1 MDGAW
6 LFAEEAGKP
15 GASPERLA
23 LLIARL
29 AFPDLPVDDYLDRL
43 DELARQLAPSVQAA
57 PGGEARAQ
65 ALLTGVNEQLGFRGN
80 HERYYDA
87 ANSYLNLV
95 IERRVGLPILL
106 CVICMAL
113 GRRLGLQVDGIGF
126 PGHFMARYQDES
138 GSWLL
143 DPFHGALL
151 QPGEAS
157 DYLAR
162 LFNRPVMLPENVFAP
177 VTAIALAQRIL
188 NNLRNVYL
196 GSDDYE
202 MAARVVD
209 YMLALTPNSIYLWQ
223 ERGVVA
229 YRTGDLE
236 AATRALRR
244 YFFLTGR
251 LPLIFAEEESA
262 VEIHLGDA
270 DRQLLGLLRELNDRR
285 MRLN

>member
-1 MDGAW
+1 MDSAS
-6 LFAEEAGKP
+6 LFAEEASQP
-15 GASPERLA
+15 GATPERLA

-43 DELARQLAPSVQAA
+43 DELAEQVAPPVLAAS
-57 PGGEARAQ
+57 GGEARAQ

-80 HERYYDA
+80 HDHYYDA
-87 ANSYLNLV
+87 ANSYLNVVL
-95 IERRVGLPILL
+95 ERRVGLPILL
-106 CVICMAL
+106 CVVCMAL
-113 GRRLGLQVDGIGF
+113 GRRLGLQVDGIGL
-126 PGHFMARYQDES
+126 PGHFMARYQDAA

-151 QPGEAS
+151 RPNEAG

-177 VTAIALAQRIL
+177 VTPIALAQRIL

-209 YMLALTPNSIYLWQ
+209 YMLALTPNSVYLWQ

-229 YRTGDLE
+229 YRNGDLE

-251 LPLIFAEEESA
+251 LPLVFAEAPPLPE
-262 VEIHLGDA
+262 VHLGDA
-270 DRQLLGLLRELNDRR
+270 DRQLLGLLRELDELR